1 MNEDRKIAVAEDD
14 DEIIKEIVENIRHGI
29 LND

>member
-1 MNEDRKIAVAEDD
+1 MNEDRKIAVTEDD
-14 DEIIKEIVENIRHGI
+14 DEVIKEIVENIRHGI